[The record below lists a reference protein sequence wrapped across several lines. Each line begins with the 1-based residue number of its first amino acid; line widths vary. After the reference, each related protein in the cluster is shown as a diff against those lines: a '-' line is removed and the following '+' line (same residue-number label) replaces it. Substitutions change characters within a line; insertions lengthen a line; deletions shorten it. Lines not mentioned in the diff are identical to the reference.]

1 MKLQYTVL
9 RFAVLLF
16 LPLSAAAQ
24 WAPKVTPIKT
34 QWYKDVDLNNPL
46 PEYPRPQ
53 MVRADWVSLNGYWE
67 FKSGLVTDTI
77 PHNQTLSGKIV
88 VPFPIESTLSG
99 VVKHYDRVWYRKMF
113 TVPANWTGK
122 HILLHFDAIDWE
134 SEVFINGTSMGIH
147 KGGYDA
153 FSYDITAQITGS
165 GPQEVIVRVY
175 DPTRDYG
182 QPRGKQTTAP
192 SGALYTCV
200 TGIWQTVWME
210 PVSEN
215 SINSLKLIPDID
227 KGLLSV
233 TVNTTDSS
241 GLTVTAIA
249 RDGDSIVGI
258 TTAKLNKV
266 FTIPVPSA
274 KLWSP
279 DSPFLYDLKI
289 LVKRGDLTVDS
300 VSSYFGM
307 RKISLNTVGKGKKI
321 MLNNKSVFQIGPL
334 DQGFWPEGIY
344 TAPTDNALKS
354 DIEQEKA
361 MGFNMVRKH
370 IKVEPDRWYYWAD
383 KLGILVWQDMPS
395 ANSYDTPAGVV
406 TDQAAHTLEMTRM
419 INNHINCPSI
429 IMWVL
434 FNEACGQYD
443 IAGQVNLTKSLDP
456 SRLADQGSGGQIS
469 NPSSG
474 DVLDVHNYPYPS
486 CLVTTTQ
493 APVCGEYGGIAYLTP
508 GHQWSSSTTNNSNY
522 AQTTSELVSTYSALA
537 DQVIN
542 FKTNNNLNAA
552 IYTQITDVETE
563 INGLLTYDRI
573 PKTDINLIRAINE
586 RIINQNV
593 VASIDILPTSQ
604 KTAQTWKYT
613 TTLPP
618 TSWIQPN
625 FGDAGWSTGLGGF
638 GTVGTPGAIVRTVWN
653 TADIWLRRQFTITDL
668 NKNELTKT
676 DFNFH
681 HDDDCDIYING
692 VLSASISGYVANY
705 SLALINDKGKNALI
719 LNGINT
725 IAVHCHQV
733 NGGQYIDVG
742 ITRLIL
748 SGDTTNAIRPTPATG
763 STNTSPDLTLI
774 WSPGNLAGTHKVY
787 LGTNAVLSDTDLL
800 SSQTDTTINVT
811 NLRPGVTYYWRVD
824 EVCNGVVKTGYLWN
838 FTTKASTGINDP
850 SNAFFKVYPNP
861 LKKGESL
868 FIDIDATIGNIENIE
883 VWSNIGILL
892 FKQPVHELKKVSI
905 NFQSHN
911 LAAGIYFIRAEQNGG
926 SFVPRK
932 IIYGQ

>member
-1 MKLQYTVL
+1 MKLYNTII
-9 RFAVLLF
+9 RIAFLLL
-16 LPLSAAAQ
+16 LPISLHAQ
-24 WAPKVTPIKT
+24 WVPKQTPIKT
-34 QWYKDVDLNNPL
+34 QWAKDVDPNNPL

-53 MVRADWVSLNGYWE
+53 MVRADWLCLNGYWE
-67 FKSGLVTDTI
+67 FKSGLITDTI

-99 VVKHYDRVWYRKMF
+99 VVRHYDRLWYRKMF
-113 TVPANWTGK
+113 TVPANWSGK
-122 HILLHFDAIDWE
+122 RILLHFDAIDWE
-134 SEVFINGTSMGIH
+134 SEVFINGISMGIH

-153 FSYDITAQITGS
+153 FSYDITGQITGS

-200 TGIWQTVWME
+200 TGIWQTVWLE
-210 PVSEN
+210 PVSDK
-215 SINSLKLIPDID
+215 SISSLKLIPDID
-227 KGLLSV
+227 KGLLTV
-233 TVNTTDSS
+233 TVNTSDST
-241 GLTVTAIA
+241 GLTVSA
-249 RDGDSIVGI
+249 
-258 TTAKLNKV
+258 TAKDGGSVIGTVNARLNKG
-266 FTIPVPSA
+266 FTISIPNA

-279 DSPFLYDLKI
+279 DSPFLYDLTI
-289 LVKRGDLTVDS
+289 LVKRGDEIVDS

-321 MLNNKSVFQIGPL
+321 LLNNKSVFQIGPL

-361 MGFNMVRKH
+361 LGFNMVRKH

-395 ANSYDTPAGVV
+395 ANSYDTPAGVT

-443 IAGQVNLTKSLDP
+443 IAGQVSLTKSLDP

-474 DVLDVHNYPYPS
+474 DVLDVHNYPYPL

-493 APVCGEYGGIAYLTP
+493 APVCGEYGGIAYLVP
-508 GHQWSSSTTNNSNY
+508 NHQWGTFSNNSSW
-522 AQTTSELVSTYSALA
+522 AQSSSELVATYSGLA

-552 IYTQITDVETE
+552 VYTQITDVETE

-573 PKTDINLIRAINE
+573 PKADVNLIRAINE
-586 RIINQNV
+586 RIINQNIV
-593 VASIDILPTSQ
+593 KTIDILPTSQ
-604 KTAQTWKYT
+604 ITAQSWKYT
-613 TTLPP
+613 TTQPAS
-618 TSWIQPN
+618 SWIQTN
-625 FGDAGWSTGLGGF
+625 FSDTGWSTGLGGF
-638 GTVGTPGAIVRTVWN
+638 GTAGTPGAVIKTNWN
-653 TADIWLRRQFTITDL
+653 TTDIWLRRQFYVTDL
-668 NKNELTKT
+668 NKNEFPKIV
-676 DFNFH
+676 FNIH
-681 HDDDCDIYING
+681 HDDDCEIYING
-692 VLSASISGYVANY
+692 VLAASTSGYTSNY
-705 SLALINDKGKNALI
+705 SLISINNNAKNALI
-719 LNGINT
+719 LNGKNT
-725 IAVHCHQV
+725 IAVHCLQKT
-733 NGGQYIDVG
+733 GGQFIDVG
-742 ITRLIL
+742 IVKLVL
-748 SGDTTNAIRPTPATG
+748 SSDTTNAYRPTPAYG
-763 STNTSPDLTLI
+763 STDINADITLSWI
-774 WSPGNLAGTHKVY
+774 PGNLANSHKVY
-787 LGTNAVLSDTDLL
+787 LGTSAILSDTDLV
-800 SSQTDTTINVT
+800 SSQTDTTFNIS
-811 NLRPGVTYYWRVD
+811 NLKPGVTYYWRVD
-824 EVCNGVVKTGYLWN
+824 EVCNSVVKTGYLWN
-838 FTTKASTGINDP
+838 FTTKVSTGINDP
-850 SNAFFKVYPNP
+850 AISFSRAYPNP
-861 LKKGESL
+861 LKKGEIL
-868 FIDIDATIGNIENIE
+868 YLDLTVDKIENIE
-883 VWSNIGILL
+883 VWSDNGTLL
-892 FKQPVHELKKVSI
+892 FKQPVNEMKKVTV

-911 LAAGIYFIRAEQNGG
+911 LAAGIYLIRAERNGW
-926 SFVPRK
+926 SFAPMK